1 MIATLLILFVAGY
14 LLITLEHAI
23 RINKTATALITG
35 IVCWAVYAL
44 SGADSETVSHQLG
57 EHLTDIAEI
66 LFFLLGAMTVVEL
79 IDAHDG
85 FTLITD
91 RIASRNTRVLLW
103 TICLLT
109 FFLSA
114 LLDNLTSAIVMVSV
128 ARKLVRNAGQ
138 RQVIAGMIILS
149 ANAGGAW
156 SPIGDVT
163 TTMLWIGGQVTTAN
177 IIRELLLPSLVALLV
192 PLTILTMRYK
202 PDTQVAS
209 STARHGRGATVGIS
223 RPYVTPTVRRERR
236 TMLAIGL
243 GGMVFVPIFKTV
255 THLPPYMGMM
265 LVLGGIWVASEVLHS
280 DKDEADRQK
289 YTAAYALSRID
300 APSILFFLG
309 ILLAVGALEATG
321 VLRGLAE
328 SLNQS
333 VGNLDV
339 IVLLIGLASA
349 VVDNVPIVAAA
360 MGMYDLQTYPADAK
374 LWEFLAY
381 CAGTGGSLLLIGS
394 AAGVAVMGMERLAFG
409 WYLRTIS
416 WLALIGYVA
425 GALVYLA
432 QFALS
437 GQ

>member
-1 MIATLLILFVAGY
+1 MTTTLVLLFVVGY
-14 LLITLEHAI
+14 VLITLEHPI
-23 RINKTATALITG
+23 KINKTATALITG
-35 IVCWAVYAL
+35 VVCWAVYAL
-44 SGADSETVSHQLG
+44 ATAATETVVHHLG
-57 EHLTDIAEI
+57 EHLTGIAEI

-91 RIASRNTRVLLW
+91 RIASRNTRTLLW
-103 TICLLT
+103 IISLLT

-128 ARKLVRNAGQ
+128 ARKLVRNAEQ
-138 RQVIAGMIILS
+138 RRVIAGMIILA
-149 ANAGGAW
+149 ANSGGAW

-163 TTMLWIGGQVTTAN
+163 TTMLWIGGQITTAN
-177 IIRELLLPSLVALLV
+177 IIRELFLPSLVSLLV
-192 PLTILTMRYK
+192 PLTVLTFRY
-202 PDTQVAS
+202 PADTQAMI
-209 STARHGRGATVGIS
+209 STATQGIS
-223 RPYVTPTVRRERR
+223 RPYVTKAARRERR

-243 GGMVFVPIFKTV
+243 GGMLFVPIFKTL

-265 LVLGGIWVASEVLHS
+265 LVLGLIWVASEVLHS
-280 DKDEADRQK
+280 DKDEAERQK

-309 ILLAVGALEATG
+309 ILLAVGSLEATG
-321 VLRGLAE
+321 VLRSLAGA
-328 SLNQS
+328 LNES
-333 VGNLDV
+333 VGNMDV
-339 IVLLIGLASA
+339 IVLLIGVVSA

-360 MGMYDLQTYPADAK
+360 MGMYDLQTYPPDAK

-409 WYLRTIS
+409 WYLRRIS
-416 WLALIGYVA
+416 WLALIGYAA
-425 GALVYLA
+425 GAAVYLA
-432 QFALS
+432 EYALFR
-437 GQ
+437 

>member
-1 MIATLLILFVAGY
+1 MIATLIFLFVAGY
-14 LLITLEHAI
+14 LLITLEHVI

-35 IVCWAVYAL
+35 IVCWTVYAL
-44 SGADSETVSHQLG
+44 SGANAETVSHHLG
-57 EHLTDIAEI
+57 EHLTGIAEI

-79 IDAHDG
+79 IDVHDG

-103 TICLLT
+103 IICLLT

-128 ARKLVRNAGQ
+128 ARKLVRNAEQ
-138 RQVIAGMIILS
+138 RRVIAGMIVIG

-163 TTMLWIGGQVTTAN
+163 TTMLWIGGQVTTTN
-177 IIRELLLPSLVALLV
+177 IIRALLLPSLVALLV
-192 PLTILTMRYK
+192 PLVILTLRYK
-202 PDTQVAS
+202 PETQAVPA
-209 STARHGRGATVGIS
+209 TAKQGVS
-223 RPYVTPTVRRERR
+223 RPYVTPTARRERR
-236 TMLAIGL
+236 IMLAVGL
-243 GGMVFVPIFKTV
+243 GGMLFVPIFKTF

-265 LVLGGIWVASEVLHS
+265 LVLGGIWVASETLHS
-280 DKDEADRQK
+280 DKDEAERQK
-289 YTAAYALSRID
+289 FTAAYALSRID

-321 VLRGLAE
+321 VLRSLAM

-333 VGNLDV
+333 VGNQDG
-339 IVLLIGLASA
+339 IVLLIGIVSA

-416 WLALIGYVA
+416 WLALCGYVV

-432 QFALS
+432 TYALS

>member
-1 MIATLLILFVAGY
+1 MITTLLILFVAGY

-23 RINKTATALITG
+23 KINKTATALIMG
-35 IVCWAVYAL
+35 IVCWTVYAL
-44 SGADSETVSHQLG
+44 SDANAETVGHQLG
-57 EHLTDIAEI
+57 EHLTGIAEI

-103 TICLLT
+103 VICGLT

-128 ARKLVRNAGQ
+128 ARKLIRNAEQ
-138 RQVIAGMIILS
+138 RRVIAGMIIVA

-163 TTMLWIGGQVTTAN
+163 TTMLWIGGQVTTSN
-177 IIRELLLPSLVALLV
+177 IIRELLLPSSVALVV
-192 PLTILTMRYK
+192 PLAILTLRYK
-202 PDTQVAS
+202 PETQVARQ
-209 STARHGRGATVGIS
+209 TAKQGIS
-223 RPYVTPTVRRERR
+223 RPYVTPTARRERR

-265 LVLGGIWVASEVLHS
+265 LVLGCIWVASELLHS
-280 DKDEADRQK
+280 DKDEAERHK
-289 YTAAYALSRID
+289 FTAAYALSRID

-328 SLNQS
+328 SLNRS

-339 IVLLIGLASA
+339 IVLLIGLVSA

>member
-1 MIATLLILFVAGY
+1 MITILIILFVAGY
-14 LLITLEHAI
+14 LLITLEHTI
-23 RINKTATALITG
+23 KINKTATALITG
-35 IVCWAVYAL
+35 ISCWTVYAL
-44 SGADSETVSHQLG
+44 SGAHTEMVSEQLG
-57 EHLTDIAEI
+57 HHLIGIAEI

-103 TICLLT
+103 VIGLLT

-114 LLDNLTSAIVMVSV
+114 LLDNLTSSIVMVSV
-128 ARKLVRNAGQ
+128 VRKLVRDAEQ
-138 RQVIAGMIILS
+138 RRVIAGMIIIA

-163 TTMLWIGGQVTTAN
+163 TTMLWIGGQVTTTN

-192 PLTILTMRYK
+192 PLGILTMRYTS
-202 PDTQVAS
+202 DTQVVKR
-209 STARHGRGATVGIS
+209 TAAPGQPAIGVS
-223 RPYVTPTVRRERR
+223 RPFVTRAARRERR

-243 GGMVFVPIFKTV
+243 GGMVFVPIFKTL

-265 LVLGGIWVASEVLHS
+265 LVLGSIWVASELLHS
-280 DKDEADRQK
+280 DKDEAERQK
-289 YTAAYALSRID
+289 FTAAYALSRID

-309 ILLAVGALEATG
+309 ILLAVGALDATG
-321 VLRGLAE
+321 VLRSLAE
-328 SLNQS
+328 LLTQS

-339 IVLLIGLASA
+339 IVLLIGLVSA

-409 WYLRTIS
+409 WYLRNIS
-416 WLALIGYVA
+416 WVALIGYAA

-432 QFALS
+432 EFALT
-437 GQ
+437 GH

>member
-1 MIATLLILFVAGY
+1 MITTLLILFTAGY
-14 LLITLEHAI
+14 VLITLEHAI
-23 RINKTATALITG
+23 NVNKTATALLTG
-35 IVCWAVYAL
+35 IICWTIYAL
-44 SGADSETVSHQLG
+44 SNDNAEAVSHQLG
-57 EHLTDIAEI
+57 EHLTGIAEI

-103 TICLLT
+103 VISILT

-114 LLDNLTSAIVMVSV
+114 LLDNLTSSIVMVSV
-128 ARKLVRNAGQ
+128 ARKLIKNNEQ
-138 RQVIAGMIILS
+138 RRVVAGMIIIA

-163 TTMLWIGGQVTTAN
+163 TTMLWIGGQVTTLT
-177 IIRELLLPSLVALLV
+177 IMRELILPSLTALLV
-192 PLTILTMRYK
+192 PLSILTLRYGAE
-202 PDTQVAS
+202 TQVA
-209 STARHGRGATVGIS
+209 TASAKQGIS
-223 RPYVTPTVRRERR
+223 RPYVTPAARRDRR
-236 TMLAIGL
+236 VMLSIGL
-243 GGMVFVPIFKTV
+243 GGMVFVPIFKTL

-265 LVLGGIWVASEVLHS
+265 LVLGSIWVASEILHS

-289 YTAAYALSRID
+289 YSAAYALSRID
-300 APSILFFLG
+300 VSSILFFLG

-321 VLRGLAE
+321 VLRSLAE
-328 SLNQS
+328 SLTRS
-333 VGNLDV
+333 VGNMDI
-339 IVLLIGLASA
+339 IVMLIGAVSA

-360 MGMYDLQTYPADAK
+360 MGMYDLQTYPADDK
-374 LWEFLAY
+374 IWEFLAY

-394 AAGVAVMGMERLAFG
+394 AAGVAVMGMEKLAFG
-409 WYLRTIS
+409 WYLRKIS

-432 QFALS
+432 EFALA
-437 GQ
+437 GH

>member
-1 MIATLLILFVAGY
+1 MITTLLILFVAGY
-14 LLITLEHAI
+14 VLITLEHTI
-23 RINKTATALITG
+23 RVNKTATALITG
-35 IVCWAVYAL
+35 IACWAVYSL
-44 SGADSETVSHQLG
+44 SDANHEAVGHNLG
-57 EHLTDIAEI
+57 HHLTGIAEI

-91 RIASRNTRVLLW
+91 RIASRNTRKLLW
-103 TICLLT
+103 IICLLT

-114 LLDNLTSAIVMVSV
+114 LLDNLTTAIVMVSV
-128 ARKLVRNAGQ
+128 ARKLVRSAEQ
-138 RQVIAGMIILS
+138 RRTIAGMIIVA

-163 TTMLWIGGQVTTAN
+163 TTMLWIGGQVTTTN
-177 IIRELLLPSLVALLV
+177 IIQKLLLPSFVAMVV
-192 PLTILTMRYK
+192 PLAILTMRYK
-202 PDTQVAS
+202 AETEVAR
-209 STARHGRGATVGIS
+209 STARQGIS
-223 RPYVTPTVRRERR
+223 RPYVTRAARRERR
-236 TMLAIGL
+236 LMLAIGL
-243 GGMVFVPIFKTV
+243 GGMLFVPIFKTL

-265 LVLGGIWVASEVLHS
+265 LVLGSIWVASEVLHS
-280 DKDEADRQK
+280 DKDETERQK
-289 YTAAYALSRID
+289 FTAAYALSRID

-309 ILLAVGALEATG
+309 ILLAVGALESTG
-321 VLRGLAE
+321 VLRSLAE
-328 SLNQS
+328 SLNRS
-333 VGNLDV
+333 VGNVDV
-339 IVLLIGLASA
+339 IVLLIGLVSA

-360 MGMYDLQTYPADAK
+360 MGMYDLPTHPADAK

-394 AAGVAVMGMERLAFG
+394 AAGVAVMGMERLSFG
-409 WYLRTIS
+409 WYLRQIS

-432 QFALS
+432 GFALL